1 MGRPFEWA
9 ARSNVLRPSFII
21 ALPGDTVTVHQE
33 TQAMRHLTSRRHA
46 GIRLAGFL
54 LAALSCPC
62 AGRAAKPGGSRPTSG
77 SALRLVAAPHID
89 RPSATPLFDSD
100 EERPG
105 ALLETIEQ
113 RNRLVTDAAGNRS
126 RSCAARG
133 PGTNVRE
140 PRGSRTDIEAG
151 IVADPGCRSFSRKRG
166 PSCARRLESALR
178 ESARVA
184 NTKDILD
191 RQREEAQAAAVD
203 RLRIANGL
211 VRKETKIKQLMDRFN
226 SLMDEGR
233 YVAAD
238 ELGEVEV
245 AGLAPELPIAQSS
258 SLTAHITGAGRP
270 IWPCGWPGKRP

>member
-1 MGRPFEWA
+1 
-9 ARSNVLRPSFII
+9 
-21 ALPGDTVTVHQE
+21 
-33 TQAMRHLTSRRHA
+33 MRHLTSRRHA

-113 RNRLVTDAAGNRS
+113 RNRLVTDALETEVDHALREARAQMSVNPAGVEQTLKLELS
-126 RSCAARG
+126 RILAAPELLPETRAKL
-133 PGTNVRE
+133 R
-140 PRGSRTDIEAG
+140 
-151 IVADPGCRSFSRKRG
+151 
-166 PSCARRLESALR
+166 RRLESALR

-245 AGLAPELPIAQSS
+245 AGLAPSCPSPNRAAS
-258 SLTAHITGAGRP
+258 RP
-270 IWPCGWPGKRP
+270 I